1 MRPALSSLARSGQRL
16 SAATPALRGFTRT
29 GFTVYTRTG
38 DKGKSSLFNGERR
51 RKVPH
56 RALHSAAHSALAAP
70 RSPLAAPRRNAAAAQ
85 AATIH
90 FALG

>member
-1 MRPALSSLARSGQRL
+1 VEGSWGMRPALSSLARSGQRL
-16 SAATPALRGFTRT
+16 SAATSALRGFTRT

-56 RALHSAAHSALAAP
+56 RARTAP
-70 RSPLAAPRRNAAAAQ
+70 RTARSQRPLAARSPEEE
-85 AATIH
+85 
-90 FALG
+90 ALRLHNN